1 MTANAFDEDKH
12 RTVLAG
18 MNAHVGKPFDV
29 DRLYDTIE
37 DVLIEKDRYVHH
49 DALEAFREKYQQ
61 LGCLCGFFVYRAGFD
76 EQIIYA
82 DSDTAAIFGC
92 SMVAEFMQFVGGSF
106 KTMVHVEELFA
117 VQQAIEE
124 QQQESSDNL
133 DYIDYDIIR
142 KDGVIRHVADVRYKV
157 FNGTEY
163 VYYVYLADVTEL
175 NIN

>member
-61 LGCLCGFFVYRAGFD
+61 LVCLCGFFVYRAGFD

-92 SMVAEFMQFVGGSF
+92 STVAEFMQFVGGSF

-142 KDGVIRHVADVRYKV
+142 KDGVIRHVADV
-157 FNGTEY
+157 
-163 VYYVYLADVTEL
+163 TEL

>member
-12 RTVLAG
+12 RIVLAG

-37 DVLIEKDRYVHH
+37 DVLIEKERYVHH

-82 DSDTAAIFGC
+82 VCGRFLQNHGSCGRALCGAASD
-92 SMVAEFMQFVGGSF
+92 
-106 KTMVHVEELFA
+106 
-117 VQQAIEE
+117 
-124 QQQESSDNL
+124 
-133 DYIDYDIIR
+133 
-142 KDGVIRHVADVRYKV
+142 
-157 FNGTEY
+157 
-163 VYYVYLADVTEL
+163 
-175 NIN
+175 

>member
-1 MTANAFDEDKH
+1 MFIMTPWKLSGKNISS
-12 RTVLAG
+12 LAACVASLFIG
-18 MNAHVGKPFDV
+18 LASMN
-29 DRLYDTIE
+29 RL
-37 DVLIEKDRYVHH
+37 
-49 DALEAFREKYQQ
+49 
-61 LGCLCGFFVYRAGFD
+61 
-76 EQIIYA
+76 
-82 DSDTAAIFGC
+82 
-92 SMVAEFMQFVGGSF
+92 FMQFVGGSF

-163 VYYVYLADVTEL
+163 VYYVYLVDVTEL